1 MHFFC
6 LSGGMGVGLP
16 LLFVFLWST
25 GFVVAALVAP
35 YSEPL
40 SILTLRFGG
49 AAIVLLLFGWLS
61 RGVWPNKERAL
72 KIIASGALIHGVY
85 LSAVFWGVK
94 NGMPAGVS
102 ALLVG
107 LQPLLTAIFAS
118 PILGETIKPRHWLG
132 LLIGIVGCALVIS
145 PKLGLDGSGI
155 NAITV
160 GAHMIAVL
168 GITFGSI
175 FQKKYVGA
183 MNFKTEPGLQLIG
196 GLLVALPI
204 ALMSES
210 FNFIFARDLIVGYAW
225 MTLIL
230 SCIAFTLY
238 MYLLQ
243 QGGATKVASVF
254 YLVPVFSAVE
264 GYYLFGDMLTPIQ
277 VIGMIVTAA
286 AVALAS
292 DIFARKKIK
301 QKAKA
306 SGG

>member
-1 MHFFC
+1 
-6 LSGGMGVGLP
+6 MGITLP

-49 AAIVLLLFGWLS
+49 AAIVLLLFGLLS
-61 RGVWPNKERAL
+61 RGVWPNKERAV

-85 LSAVFWGVK
+85 LGAVFWGVK

-107 LQPLLTAIFAS
+107 LQPLLTAILAS
-118 PILGETIKPRHWLG
+118 PILGEKIKRLHWLG
-132 LLIGIVGCALVIS
+132 LLIGIVGCGLVVS

-155 NAITV
+155 TAITV
-160 GAHMIAVL
+160 GAHIIAVF

-175 FQKKYVGA
+175 FQKKYVGV

-210 FNFIFARDLIVGYAW
+210 FDFIIARDLIIGYTW

-264 GYYLFGDMLTPIQ
+264 GYYLFGDTMTTIQ

-292 DIFARKKIK
+292 DMFAKRKVKE
-301 QKAKA
+301 

>member
-1 MHFFC
+1 
-6 LSGGMGVGLP
+6 MGVGLP
-16 LLFVFLWST
+16 LVFVFLWST

-49 AAIVLLLFGWLS
+49 AAVVLLLFGLLS
-61 RGVWPNKERAL
+61 RGVWPNAGRAL
-72 KIIASGALIHGVY
+72 KIVVSGILIHGVY

-118 PILGETIKPRHWLG
+118 PLLGEKISFRHWIG
-132 LLIGIVGCALVIS
+132 LLVGIFGCALVVS

-155 NAITV
+155 NEWTV
-160 GAHMIAVL
+160 GAHIIAVL
-168 GITFGSI
+168 GIVFGSI
-175 FQKKYVGA
+175 VQKKYVGA
-183 MNFKTEPGLQLIG
+183 MNFKTEPGLQLVG
-196 GLLVALPI
+196 GFLVALPI
-204 ALMSES
+204 ALMTE
-210 FNFIFARDLIVGYAW
+210 NFDFILSQDLIIGYLW

-230 SCIAFTLY
+230 SCMAFTLY

-243 QGGATKVASVF
+243 QGSATKVASVF
-254 YLVPVFSAVE
+254 YLVPAFSAVE
-264 GYYLFGDMLTPIQ
+264 GYLLFGDTLTVVQ
-277 VIGMIVTAA
+277 LVGMAITTM

-292 DIFARKKIK
+292 DMFARKRT
-301 QKAKA
+301 
-306 SGG
+306 